1 MSCFLDFR
9 LNFILVWE
17 RENFYFWIISH
28 LVDEK
33 SFLSFRHS
41 PVFTGAGS
49 AEAGIQTYLDKSLSY
64 FRFPTSAGMTF
75 CKTGINIYN

>member
-1 MSCFLDFR
+1 LHLENESVENKEKR
-9 LNFILVWE
+9 LF
-17 RENFYFWIISH
+17 SH

-49 AEAGIQTYLDKSLSY
+49 AEAGIQRYLNVISY
-64 FRFPTSAGMTF
+64 VSIYTGFPLPRE
-75 CKTGINIYN
+75 